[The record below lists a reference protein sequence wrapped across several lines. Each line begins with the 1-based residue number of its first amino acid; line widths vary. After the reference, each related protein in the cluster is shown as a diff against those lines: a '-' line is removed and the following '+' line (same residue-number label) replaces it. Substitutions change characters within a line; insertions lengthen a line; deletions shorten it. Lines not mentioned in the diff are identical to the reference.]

1 MKTKLIPVCALVLL
15 LTTSTYAQDTTNP
28 TDKDLRE
35 QERTERKARIKEE
48 LQSAGQQIS
57 ETASDVGQG
66 AKEKAKVASEALKE
80 GAGKV
85 GDALKAGWEKAEVVI
100 EREGDKLKA
109 RRDSIRAR
117 KAQRDT
123 L

>member
-1 MKTKLIPVCALVLL
+1 MKTKLISAWAFVLL
-15 LTTSTYAQDTTNP
+15 LTASAYAQDTTSLNN
-28 TDKDLRE
+28 KDLRQ
-35 QERTERKARIKEE
+35 QERIERKARVKEE
-48 LQSAGQQIS
+48 LQNAGQQIS

-66 AKEKAKVASEALKE
+66 AKQKAKIAGEAIKE

-85 GDALKAGWEKAEVVI
+85 GEAVKTGWEKATDAI

-109 RRDSIRAR
+109 RRDSVRA
-117 KAQRDT
+117 KKVERDT

>member
-1 MKTKLIPVCALVLL
+1 MSVCAVTLL
-15 LTTSTYAQDTTNP
+15 LTAGAYAQDATNP
-28 TDKDLRE
+28 SDKDLRQ
-35 QERTERKARIKEE
+35 QERIERKARVKEE
-48 LQSAGQQIS
+48 LQVAGQQLS

-66 AKEKAKVASEALKE
+66 AKQKAKVAGEALKE
-80 GAGKV
+80 GASKV
-85 GDALKAGWEKAEVVI
+85 GDAVKVGFEKAEVVI